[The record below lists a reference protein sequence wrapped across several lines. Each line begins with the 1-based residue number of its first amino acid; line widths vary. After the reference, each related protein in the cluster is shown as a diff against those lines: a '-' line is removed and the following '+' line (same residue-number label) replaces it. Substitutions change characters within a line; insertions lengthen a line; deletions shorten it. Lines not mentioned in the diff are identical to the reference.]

1 MRMVAVNCRRG
12 NMAWMLHC
20 RCDCRF
26 SVAGLLEDES
36 MRFLLGV
43 PGLLA
48 LLVLAGCMKVSDM
61 AEGTR
66 YHLRDAGVLDHSDTR
81 RSSSWRLQPD
91 SFIYIAQG
99 HFVPSGDVYPR
110 PNVVAEEAF
119 NGFVEYFPLVRRAR
133 EPAGLEEAM
142 AQASAVGAHYL
153 LYLRYAA
160 ADDRIGSF
168 DELNEQRA
176 LDRLGVDSGVVQL
189 MLIET
194 GTRYLVDTARIRSR
208 GGLLGIYDARPEH
221 LLRPPL
227 DDYARRLLG
236 LSR

>member
-1 MRMVAVNCRRG
+1 
-12 NMAWMLHC
+12 
-20 RCDCRF
+20 
-26 SVAGLLEDES
+26 
-36 MRFLLGV
+36 MRFLFGA
-43 PGLLA
+43 PWLLA
-48 LLVLAGCMKVSDM
+48 VLVLSGCMKVSDM

-66 YHLRDAGVLDHSDTR
+66 YHLRDAGILDYSDTR
-81 RSSSWRLQPD
+81 RSSSWRLQAD

-99 HFVPSGDVYPR
+99 HFVPPGEVYPR
-110 PNVVAEEAF
+110 PNAVAEEAF
-119 NGFVEYFPLVRRAR
+119 NGFVEYFPMVRRAR
-133 EPAGLEEAM
+133 EPVGLEEAL

-153 LYLRYAA
+153 LYTRFAA

-176 LDRLGVDSGVVQL
+176 LDRLGVDTGVIQL
-189 MLIET
+189 MLVET

-208 GGLLGIYDARPEH
+208 GGLVGLYDARPEE

-227 DDYARRLLG
+227 QDYARRLLG